1 MMYKSCI
8 FDLDGTLT
16 DTLDSLTFSV
26 NLTMKEMGLPEITRD
41 QCRMFVGNGSRVL
54 LEKALRAAS
63 EEALERLEEAMEI
76 YGRVF
81 NENCMYHVAPY
92 EGIVQLLGTLK
103 EQGIRCAVL
112 SNKPDRQAVHVV
124 ETVFGKDLF
133 FKVQGQKEGVPRKP
147 DPTAVLQ
154 IAGEMGATPEE
165 TIYIGGSEVDIR
177 TGHAAGMRTIGVSWG
192 FRSREVLKEANA
204 AYIVDTAQELLELI
218 SAWEEK
224 KGR

>member
-1 MMYKSCI
+1 
-8 FDLDGTLT
+8 
-16 DTLDSLTFSV
+16 
-26 NLTMKEMGLPEITRD
+26 
-41 QCRMFVGNGSRVL
+41 
-54 LEKALRAAS
+54 
-63 EEALERLEEAMEI
+63 MEI

-81 NENCMYHVAPY
+81 NENWMYHVAPY

-133 FKVQGQKEGVPRKP
+133 FK
-147 DPTAVLQ
+147 
-154 IAGEMGATPEE
+154 
-165 TIYIGGSEVDIR
+165 VDIR

>member
-1 MMYKSCI
+1 M
-8 FDLDGTLT
+8 
-16 DTLDSLTFSV
+16 
-26 NLTMKEMGLPEITRD
+26 
-41 QCRMFVGNGSRVL
+41 GNGSRVL

-63 EEALERLEEAMEI
+63 EEAFERLEEAMEI

-133 FKVQGQKEGVPRKP
+133 FKVQGQKEGVPRSRIRQQSFR
-147 DPTAVLQ
+147 LQ
-154 IAGEMGATPEE
+154 GRWERLLKRPSISETP
-165 TIYIGGSEVDIR
+165 R
-177 TGHAAGMRTIGVSWG
+177 
-192 FRSREVLKEANA
+192 
-204 AYIVDTAQELLELI
+204 
-218 SAWEEK
+218 
-224 KGR
+224 

>member
-26 NLTMKEMGLPEITRD
+26 NLTMKEMGLPEITRE

-63 EEALERLEEAMEI
+63 EEAFERLEEAMEI

-112 SNKPDRQAVHVV
+112 SNKPDRQAVHDLEKISFLKCRDRKKACRESRIRQQSFRLQGRWERLLKRPSIS
-124 ETVFGKDLF
+124 ET
-133 FKVQGQKEGVPRKP
+133 PR
-147 DPTAVLQ
+147 
-154 IAGEMGATPEE
+154 
-165 TIYIGGSEVDIR
+165 
-177 TGHAAGMRTIGVSWG
+177 
-192 FRSREVLKEANA
+192 
-204 AYIVDTAQELLELI
+204 
-218 SAWEEK
+218 
-224 KGR
+224 

>member
-103 EQGIRCAVL
+103 EQGIRRAVL
-112 SNKPDRQAVHVV
+112 SNKPDRRFMLWKLYLEKISFLKCRDRKKACRESRIRQQSFRLQGRWERLLKRPSIS
-124 ETVFGKDLF
+124 ETPK
-133 FKVQGQKEGVPRKP
+133 
-147 DPTAVLQ
+147 
-154 IAGEMGATPEE
+154 
-165 TIYIGGSEVDIR
+165 
-177 TGHAAGMRTIGVSWG
+177 
-192 FRSREVLKEANA
+192 
-204 AYIVDTAQELLELI
+204 
-218 SAWEEK
+218 
-224 KGR
+224 

>member
-26 NLTMKEMGLPEITRD
+26 NLTMKEMGLPEITRE

-63 EEALERLEEAMEI
+63 EEAFERLEEAMEI

-92 EGIVQLLGTLK
+92 E
-103 EQGIRCAVL
+103 GIRCAVL

-165 TIYIGGSEVDIR
+165 TIYIGDSEVDIR

>member
-1 MMYKSCI
+1 MYKACI

-26 NLTMKEMGLPEITRD
+26 NLTMKEMGLPEITRE

-63 EEALERLEEAMEI
+63 EEAFERLEEAMEI

-112 SNKPDRQAVHVV
+112 SN
-124 ETVFGKDLF
+124 VFGKDLF

-165 TIYIGGSEVDIR
+165 TIYIGDSEVDIR

>member
-165 TIYIGGSEVDIR
+165 TIYIGDSHADISSR
-177 TGHAAGMRTIGVSWG
+177 SSCAVSTIYAAFASFKTALLRNPQETPIV
-192 FRSREVLKEANA
+192 RIPA
-204 AYIVDTAQELLELI
+204 ACPVLI
-218 SAWEEK
+218 STSESPI
-224 KGR
+224 

>member
-1 MMYKSCI
+1 
-8 FDLDGTLT
+8 
-16 DTLDSLTFSV
+16 
-26 NLTMKEMGLPEITRD
+26 
-41 QCRMFVGNGSRVL
+41 
-54 LEKALRAAS
+54 
-63 EEALERLEEAMEI
+63 MEI

-124 ETVFGKDLF
+124 ETVFGQDLF

-165 TIYIGGSEVDIR
+165 TIYIGDSEVDIR

>member
-92 EGIVQLLGTLK
+92 EGIVQLLGRYAPAQRQSRKLPSRPDQTGYQSL
-103 EQGIRCAVL
+103 RC
-112 SNKPDRQAVHVV
+112 NHPRAVH
-124 ETVFGKDLF
+124 
-133 FKVQGQKEGVPRKP
+133 QNPP
-147 DPTAVLQ
+147 
-154 IAGEMGATPEE
+154 
-165 TIYIGGSEVDIR
+165 S
-177 TGHAAGMRTIGVSWG
+177 
-192 FRSREVLKEANA
+192 
-204 AYIVDTAQELLELI
+204 
-218 SAWEEK
+218 
-224 KGR
+224 

>member
-112 SNKPDRQAVHVV
+112 SNKPDRQACRESRIRQQSFRLQGRWERLLKRPSIS
-124 ETVFGKDLF
+124 ETPK
-133 FKVQGQKEGVPRKP
+133 
-147 DPTAVLQ
+147 
-154 IAGEMGATPEE
+154 
-165 TIYIGGSEVDIR
+165 
-177 TGHAAGMRTIGVSWG
+177 
-192 FRSREVLKEANA
+192 
-204 AYIVDTAQELLELI
+204 
-218 SAWEEK
+218 
-224 KGR
+224 

>member
-1 MMYKSCI
+1 MEEMETMMYKSCI

-103 EQGIRCAVL
+103 EQGIRCHFLHGLFIQTQPSVL
-112 SNKPDRQAVHVV
+112 FDQ
-124 ETVFGKDLF
+124 LF
-133 FKVQGQKEGVPRKP
+133 MRFFC
-147 DPTAVLQ
+147 
-154 IAGEMGATPEE
+154 
-165 TIYIGGSEVDIR
+165 IR
-177 TGHAAGMRTIGVSWG
+177 
-192 FRSREVLKEANA
+192 F
-204 AYIVDTAQELLELI
+204 
-218 SAWEEK
+218 
-224 KGR
+224 

>member
-1 MMYKSCI
+1 M
-8 FDLDGTLT
+8 DGTLT

-26 NLTMKEMGLPEITRD
+26 NLTMKEMGLPEITRE

-63 EEALERLEEAMEI
+63 EEAFERLEEAMEI

-133 FKVQGQKEGVPRKP
+133 FSKCRDRKKACRESRIRQQSFRLQGRWERLLKRPSISETPR
-147 DPTAVLQ
+147 
-154 IAGEMGATPEE
+154 
-165 TIYIGGSEVDIR
+165 
-177 TGHAAGMRTIGVSWG
+177 
-192 FRSREVLKEANA
+192 
-204 AYIVDTAQELLELI
+204 
-218 SAWEEK
+218 
-224 KGR
+224 

>member
-26 NLTMKEMGLPEITRD
+26 NLTMKEMGLPEITRE

-63 EEALERLEEAMEI
+63 EEAFERLEEAMEI

-103 EQGIRCAVL
+103 EQESDA
-112 SNKPDRQAVHVV
+112 
-124 ETVFGKDLF
+124 LF
-133 FKVQGQKEGVPRKP
+133 FPINRTDRRFMLWKLYLEKISFLKCRDRKKACRESRIRQQSFRLQGRWERLLKRPSISETPR
-147 DPTAVLQ
+147 
-154 IAGEMGATPEE
+154 
-165 TIYIGGSEVDIR
+165 
-177 TGHAAGMRTIGVSWG
+177 
-192 FRSREVLKEANA
+192 
-204 AYIVDTAQELLELI
+204 
-218 SAWEEK
+218 
-224 KGR
+224 

>member
-26 NLTMKEMGLPEITRD
+26 NLTMKEMGLPEITRE

-124 ETVFGKDLF
+124 ETVFGKNLF

-154 IAGEMGATPEE
+154 IAGEMGATLEE
-165 TIYIGGSEVDIR
+165 TIYIGDDRRFLGISKQSGLKGSERSVYRGYGAGASGTDIR
-177 TGHAAGMRTIGVSWG
+177 MGREK
-192 FRSREVLKEANA
+192 REVTEH
-204 AYIVDTAQELLELI
+204 E
-218 SAWEEK
+218 
-224 KGR
+224 

>member
-1 MMYKSCI
+1 M
-8 FDLDGTLT
+8 
-16 DTLDSLTFSV
+16 
-26 NLTMKEMGLPEITRD
+26 
-41 QCRMFVGNGSRVL
+41 
-54 LEKALRAAS
+54 
-63 EEALERLEEAMEI
+63 
-76 YGRVF
+76 
-81 NENCMYHVAPY
+81 
-92 EGIVQLLGTLK
+92 GTLK

-147 DPTAVLQ
+147 DPTAFLQ

-165 TIYIGGSEVDIR
+165 TIYIGDSEVDIR

>member
-1 MMYKSCI
+1 
-8 FDLDGTLT
+8 
-16 DTLDSLTFSV
+16 
-26 NLTMKEMGLPEITRD
+26 
-41 QCRMFVGNGSRVL
+41 MFVGNGSRVL

-63 EEALERLEEAMEI
+63 EEAFERLEEAMEI

-165 TIYIGGSEVDIR
+165 TIYIGDSEVDIR